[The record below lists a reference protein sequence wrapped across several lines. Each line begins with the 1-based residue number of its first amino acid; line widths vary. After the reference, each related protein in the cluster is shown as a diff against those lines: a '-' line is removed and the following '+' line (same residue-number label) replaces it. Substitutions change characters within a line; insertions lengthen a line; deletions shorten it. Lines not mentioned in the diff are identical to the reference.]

1 MGNKISIHF
10 GEDKTKSLL
19 FASKRTAKN
28 VRQLHIRYQHKNV
41 KRHSQVTHLKC
52 VLVNSISGEQIAL
65 NVLNEINGTSKS
77 LHRKYRYLTKELRRR
92 VCSVLIQ
99 PSFDNGCPP
108 WHPNLNEKDEKENT
122 NNIK

>member
-1 MGNKISIHF
+1 MGNKLGTHF
-10 GEDKTKSLL
+10 GEDKTKLFL
-19 FASKRTAKN
+19 FASKRRAEN
-28 VRQLHIRYQHKNV
+28 VRQLNIRYQHKNV
-41 KRHSQVTHLKC
+41 KQHSQVTHLKC

-108 WHPNLNEKDEKENT
+108 WHPNPNEKDEKENT

>member
-1 MGNKISIHF
+1 M
-10 GEDKTKSLL
+10 
-19 FASKRTAKN
+19 
-28 VRQLHIRYQHKNV
+28 
-41 KRHSQVTHLKC
+41 
-52 VLVNSISGEQIAL
+52 LVNSISGEQIAL

-92 VCSVLIQ
+92 VCCALIQ

-108 WHPNLNEKDEKENT
+108 WHPNPNEKDEKENT